1 MSIQYEVMASTG
13 SYTDKNGQEKK
24 RWVKCGIVMTTKSGG
39 LALKLETMPVGSD
52 GWFSLFEP
60 KPKDDFAQA
69 PRKQAASAA
78 DMDSD
83 VPF

>member
-1 MSIQYEVMASTG
+1 MSVAYEVMASTG

-24 RWVKCGIVMTTKSGG
+24 RWMKCGVVMTTKTGG
-39 LALKLETMPVGSD
+39 LALKLEAIPVGGD

-60 KPKDDFAQA
+60 KAREEQPSK
-69 PRKQAASAA
+69 PRAASIE
-78 DMDSD
+78 DMESD

>member
-24 RWVKCGIVMTTKSGG
+24 RWAKCGVVMSTKTGG
-39 LALKLETMPVGSD
+39 LALKMETMPVGGD

-78 DMDSD
+78 DMVDD
-83 VPF
+83 APF

>member
-1 MSIQYEVMASTG
+1 MSVQYEVMASTG

-24 RWVKCGIVMTTKSGG
+24 RWVKCGIVMSTKTGG
-39 LALKLETMPVGSD
+39 LALKMETMPVGGD

-60 KPKDDFAQA
+60 KPRDEA
-69 PRKQAASAA
+69 PRKQTASVA

-83 VPF
+83 IPFN

>member
-24 RWVKCGIVMTTKSGG
+24 RWVKCGVVMSTKTGG
-39 LALKLETMPVGSD
+39 LALKMETMPVGGD

-60 KPKDDFAQA
+60 KPRDEVAQA
-69 PRKQAASAA
+69 PRKQAPSMAEMVDDA
-78 DMDSD
+78 
-83 VPF
+83 PF

>member
-13 SYTDKNGQEKK
+13 TYTDKNGQEKK
-24 RWVKCGIVMTTKSGG
+24 RWVKCGIVMSTKSGG

-60 KPKDDFAQA
+60 KPRNDAA
-69 PRKQAASAA
+69 PRKAASVA
-78 DMDSD
+78 DMVDD
-83 VPF
+83 APF

>member
-13 SYTDKNGQEKK
+13 TYTDKNGQEKR
-24 RWVKCGIVMTTKSGG
+24 RWLKCGIVMTTKTGG
-39 LALKLETMPVGSD
+39 LAMKLEAVPVGSD

-60 KPKDDFAQA
+60 KAKDDAPA
-69 PRKQAASAA
+69 PRKQAESVA

-83 VPF
+83 IPF

>member
-1 MSIQYEVMASTG
+1 MSIQYEVMTSTG

-24 RWVKCGIVMTTKSGG
+24 RWVKCGVVMSTKSGG
-39 LALKLETMPVGSD
+39 LALKLEVMPVGGD

-60 KPKDDFAQA
+60 KAKDDTQQA
-69 PRKQAASAA
+69 PRKQASSAA

>member
-1 MSIQYEVMASTG
+1 MSVQYEVMASTG

-24 RWVKCGIVMTTKSGG
+24 RWVKCGIVMSTKSGG
-39 LALKLETMPVGSD
+39 LALKMETMPVGSD

-60 KPKDDFAQA
+60 KPRDEA
-69 PRKQAASAA
+69 PRKQAASVA

-83 VPF
+83 APF

>member
-1 MSIQYEVMASTG
+1 MSVQYEVMASTG

-24 RWVKCGIVMTTKSGG
+24 RWVKCGIVMSTKNGG
-39 LALKLETMPVGSD
+39 LALKMETMPVGGD

-60 KPKDDFAQA
+60 KPRDEA
-69 PRKQAASAA
+69 PRKAASVA

>member
-1 MSIQYEVMASTG
+1 MSVQYEVMASTG

-24 RWVKCGIVMTTKSGG
+24 RWVKCGVVMATKSGG
-39 LALKLETMPVGSD
+39 LALKMETMPVGGD

-60 KPKDDFAQA
+60 KPRDDAQQA
-69 PRKQAASAA
+69 PRRQAASVA

>member
-24 RWVKCGIVMTTKSGG
+24 RWVKCGVVMSTKTGG
-39 LALKLETMPVGSD
+39 LALKMETMPVGGD

-60 KPKDDFAQA
+60 KPRDEVAHA
-69 PRKQAASAA
+69 PRKQAPSMAEMVDDA
-78 DMDSD
+78 
-83 VPF
+83 PF

>member
-1 MSIQYEVMASTG
+1 MSIKYEVMTSTG
-13 SYTDKNGQEKK
+13 TYTDKNGQEKK
-24 RWVKCGIVMTTKSGG
+24 RWVKCGIVMSTKTGG
-39 LALKLETMPVGSD
+39 LALKMETMPVGGD

-60 KPKDDFAQA
+60 KPRDEVAQA
-69 PRKQAASAA
+69 PRKQAASVA

>member
-13 SYTDKNGQEKK
+13 TYTDKNGQEKR
-24 RWVKCGIVMTTKSGG
+24 RWLKCGIVMSTKTGG
-39 LALKLETMPVGSD
+39 LAMKLEAVPVGSD

-60 KPKDDFAQA
+60 KARDDVAQA
-69 PRKQAASAA
+69 PRKQSGSVA

-83 VPF
+83 IPF

>member
-1 MSIQYEVMASTG
+1 MSVQYEVMASTG

-24 RWVKCGIVMTTKSGG
+24 RWVKCGIVMSTKSGG
-39 LALKLETMPVGSD
+39 LALKLEAIPVGTD

-60 KPKDDFAQA
+60 KPRDEA
-69 PRKQAASAA
+69 PARKQAASLA

-83 VPF
+83 TPF